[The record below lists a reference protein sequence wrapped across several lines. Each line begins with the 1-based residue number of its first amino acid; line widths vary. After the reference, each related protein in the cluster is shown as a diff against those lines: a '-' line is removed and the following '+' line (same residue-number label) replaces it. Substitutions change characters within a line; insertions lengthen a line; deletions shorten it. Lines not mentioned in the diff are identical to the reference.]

1 MLKTLRLDV
10 RDNPLYVL
18 MEAQCHRAMNAL
30 NHLRK
35 MEENSRLEMDLL
47 QEEMVETVE
56 ITVLAMAATEEME
69 VTEVVVVVME
79 ETELSTYLRCLADNI
94 R

>member
-1 MLKTLRLDV
+1 
-10 RDNPLYVL
+10 
-18 MEAQCHRAMNAL
+18 
-30 NHLRK
+30 
-35 MEENSRLEMDLL
+35 
-47 QEEMVETVE
+47 MVETVE

-69 VTEVVVVVME
+69 VTEAVAVVME